1 MYTIVGSLEKNVERE
16 FYIDRINIIGYAN
29 NKSYTVTMRNEET
42 IPIYEYPN
50 IDLEKMV
57 KEYSNIR
64 NKVENII
71 YEEKA

>member
-1 MYTIVGSLEKNVERE
+1 
-16 FYIDRINIIGYAN
+16 
-29 NKSYTVTMRNEET
+29 MRNEET

-64 NKVENII
+64 NEVENII
-71 YEEKA
+71 YDEKA